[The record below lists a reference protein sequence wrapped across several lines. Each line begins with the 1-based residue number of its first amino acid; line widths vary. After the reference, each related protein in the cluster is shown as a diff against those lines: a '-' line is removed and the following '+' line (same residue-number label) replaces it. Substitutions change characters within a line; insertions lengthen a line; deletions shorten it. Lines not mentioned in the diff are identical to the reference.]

1 MTFSDLIPLLPLLVL
16 SASIVTVMLVTAFKR
31 NHRPSTSSG
40 HRLIFSLTLLGL
52 ALSVVALPFASNGL
66 PRSVTL
72 LLMVDQFA
80 IFYMGL
86 VLATSLVV
94 VILSFNYLEKV
105 EGNKE
110 EYYLLTLL
118 ATLGAVV
125 LVISNH
131 FISFF
136 LGLETLSISLYAL
149 IAYTRFERHRVE
161 AAIKYLVLAA
171 AASSFLLF
179 GMALA
184 YLVFGTMQFDQM
196 TSLAEL
202 STVDL
207 GLLTIGL
214 GMLMVGIGFKLALVP
229 FHMWAPDVYQG
240 APAPVTAFVATVSKG
255 GIFALLIRLF
265 ANIPL
270 TVGSNLWNVFALI
283 AILSMVGGNV
293 LAVIQTNVKRILA
306 YSSIAHFGY
315 LLVAFLAVNS
325 LSTSSMTF
333 YLLAYIITSLIAF
346 GVIAVLSN
354 PQKEFEELDDYRGLF
369 RQHRGPAIFMAVAL
383 LSLTGLP
390 PTGGLVG
397 KVFLAAAGVQSSLW
411 LLLAALVIGS
421 VVGLFYY
428 LRIAITIFRSP
439 EGETP
444 PWIAP
449 PIRRFANATLLV
461 LSIGL
466 VILGIIPNPIMQLIQ
481 TVVAH
486 LGS

>member
-1 MTFSDLIPLLPLLVL
+1 MTLQDLRPLLPLLVL
-16 SASIVTVMLVTAFKR
+16 SASIVTVMLVIAFKR
-31 NHRPSTSSG
+31 D
-40 HRLIFSLTLLGL
+40 HRLTFVLSLLGL
-52 ALSVVALPFASNGL
+52 ALSIIALPFASNGL
-66 PRSVTL
+66 PRSVTPL
-72 LLMVDQFA
+72 LVVDQFA

-86 VLATSLVV
+86 VLVTSFVV

-105 EGNKE
+105 QGNKE

-118 ATLGAVV
+118 ATLGAAV

-131 FISFF
+131 FLSFF

-149 IAYTRFERHRVE
+149 IAYTRFERHRIE
-161 AAIKYLVLAA
+161 AAIKYLILAA

-179 GMALA
+179 GMSLA

-196 TSLAEL
+196 DISGLSLVDSGIL
-202 STVDL
+202 TV
-207 GLLTIGL
+207 GLA
-214 GMLMVGIGFKLALVP
+214 MLMVGIGFKLALVP

-255 GIFALLIRLF
+255 GIFALLLRLF

-270 TVGSNLWNVFALI
+270 TMGSNLWNVFALI

-315 LLVAFLAVNS
+315 LLVAFLAINS
-325 LSTSSMTF
+325 LSASSMTF
-333 YLLAYIITSLIAF
+333 YLVAYIITSLIAF
-346 GVIAVLSN
+346 GVIAVLSD
-354 PQKEFEELDDYRGLF
+354 PKKEFEELDDYRGLF
-369 RQHRGPAIFMAVAL
+369 QRHRRPAIFMALAL
-383 LSLTGLP
+383 LSFASLP

-411 LLLAALVIGS
+411 VLLGALVLGS
-421 VVGLFYY
+421 VIGIFYY
-428 LRIAITIFRSP
+428 LRVAITIFRQP
-439 EGETP
+439 EEGP
-444 PWIAP
+444 GWRSQPVGPVAD
-449 PIRRFANATLLV
+449 ATLVV

-466 VILGIIPNPIMQLIQ
+466 LVLGIIPSPLMQVIQ
-481 TVVAH
+481 GVVAH
-486 LGS
+486 LGG

>member
-1 MTFSDLIPLLPLLVL
+1 MTMTFSDLIPLLPLLVL

-31 NHRPSTSSG
+31 NHR
-40 HRLIFSLTLLGL
+40 LIFSLTLLGL
-52 ALSVVALPFASNGL
+52 VLSIIALPFASSGL
-66 PRSVTL
+66 PRSVTPL
-72 LLMVDQFA
+72 LVVDQFA

-86 VLATSLVV
+86 VLATSFVV

-105 EGNKE
+105 QGNKE

-118 ATLGAVV
+118 ATLGAMV

-149 IAYTRFERHRVE
+149 IAYTRFERHRIE
-161 AAIKYLVLAA
+161 AAIKYLILAA

-179 GMALA
+179 GMSLA

-196 TSLAEL
+196 TSLAGL
-202 STVDL
+202 SPVDV

-333 YLLAYIITSLIAF
+333 YLVVYIVTSLMAF
-346 GVIAVLSN
+346 GVIAVLSD
-354 PQKEFEELDDYRGLF
+354 PKKEFEELDDYRGLF
-369 RQHRGPAIFMAVAL
+369 HRHRGPAIFMGLAL
-383 LSLTGLP
+383 LSLASLP

-397 KVFLAAAGVQSSLW
+397 KIFLAAAGVQSSLW
-411 LLLAALVIGS
+411 VLLAALVIGS
-421 VVGLFYY
+421 VIGIFYY
-428 LRIAITIFRSP
+428 LRVAITIFRSP

-444 PWIAP
+444 AWSAP
-449 PIRRFANATLLV
+449 PISRFADVTLVV

-466 VILGIIPNPIMQLIQ
+466 LILGIFPSPLMQVIQ
-481 TVVAH
+481 TVVTH
-486 LGS
+486 LGG